1 MIDDHK
7 VIALVSPSNNDVLR
21 VMREILSAND
31 GSIIWTF
38 HSLERMQD
46 RGISNTQVL
55 HCLEKGTL
63 AEPPAFNNA
72 KGNWKFTMQHVTAGK
87 EVGVAVALNLEDRI
101 IIITV
106 F

>member
-1 MIDDHK
+1 MIDDKK
-7 VIALVSPSNNDVLR
+7 VIALINPSNHDVLR
-21 VMREILSAND
+21 VMREIISADD
-31 GSIIWTF
+31 GAIIWTL
-38 HSLERMQD
+38 HSKERMHD

-55 HCLEKGTL
+55 NCLEKGTL
-63 AEPPAFNNA
+63 SEPPAFNNA

-87 EVGVAVALNLEDRI
+87 EVGVAVALNLEDRV

>member
-1 MIDDHK
+1 MIDDYK
-7 VIALVSPSNNDVLR
+7 VIALINPSNNDVLR
-21 VMREILSAND
+21 VMREILSEND

-38 HSLERMQD
+38 HSMERMQD

-63 AEPPAFNNA
+63 SEPPVFSGA
-72 KGNWKFTMQHVTAGK
+72 KGSWKFTMQHVTAGK
-87 EVGVAVALNLEDRI
+87 EVGVAVALNLEDKI